1 MSELLKFLRNAGVI
15 ILSLFTAFGMGFI
28 AASDIFS
35 AVVSKLSRREG
46 KFDTAT
52 TQRRGD
58 RDGLSYFFKSK
69 GA

>member
-35 AVVSKLSRREG
+35 AVVSKAFSERRKVRYSDYAKKE
-46 KFDTAT
+46 
-52 TQRRGD
+52 RP
-58 RDGLSYFFKSK
+58 
-69 GA
+69 